1 MSSRRD
7 NVLDYRC
14 IGKSSKCGAKIK
26 IDEQLQFAVIT
37 GKHNHK
43 LGIEPPKPERND
55 INATRVKTEII
66 TEPKFSENTSEL
78 SRDVV
83 GEEFIF
89 SKDVTT
95 EVELVTNNRN
105 VTLMFLR
112 GFKFSK
118 YFENSAFM
126 SYRCV
131 LYPNQATYCL
141 ARIKHIKSSGKILM
155 RSEHNHPID
164 PKAYEN
170 FLETAVRVRK
180 FTKKVPRGTPM
191 NTNTR
196 T

>member
-1 MSSRRD
+1 MFSRRD
-7 NVLDYRC
+7 DVLDYRC
-14 IGKSSKCGAKIK
+14 IGQSSKCGAKIK
-26 IDEQLQFAVIT
+26 IDEQLKFAVIT

-43 LGIEPPKPERND
+43 LGIEQQKPDHNV
-55 INATRVKTEII
+55 TRVKTEII
-66 TEPKFSENTSEL
+66 TEPKFSEHTSEL
-78 SRDVV
+78 SRDEV
-83 GEEFIF
+83 GGEFTF

-112 GFKFSK
+112 GFKFTK
-118 YFENSAFM
+118 YFENFAFM

-131 LYPNQATYCL
+131 LYPNQATSCL
-141 ARIKHIKSSGKILM
+141 ARIKHIKSTGEILM

-180 FTKKVPRGTPM
+180 FTKKVPRGTPTD
-191 NTNTR
+191 TNTR